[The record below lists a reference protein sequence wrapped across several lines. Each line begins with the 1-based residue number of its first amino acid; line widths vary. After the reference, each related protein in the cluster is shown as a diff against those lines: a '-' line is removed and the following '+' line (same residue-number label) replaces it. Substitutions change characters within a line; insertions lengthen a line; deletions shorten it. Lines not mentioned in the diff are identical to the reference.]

1 LATDVK
7 FTKKK
12 YDSVSQP
19 GLYIHIPFCLSK
31 CGYCSFYS
39 IKSFDLIPEYI
50 AALKKEIKYYRNIFS
65 SFDTIYIG
73 GGTPSLLSAVQ
84 IDDIISTINKYF
96 DIDRQAEITVE
107 VNPGDVSFDYFKALR
122 KSGINRLNIGI
133 QSFDD
138 NILRLL
144 GRRHSSLE
152 AIAAIEAA
160 RTAGFDNLGIDL
172 IYGIHGQGIKSWIN
186 TLQKAVSFA
195 PEHISCYQ
203 LSLDDKTPLYKKY
216 SSEGWQLPDEK
227 TELKLFLTTAEE
239 LENAGYIQYEVSNF
253 ARLDKFKS
261 RHNQKYWQHTPYLGL
276 GPAANSF
283 LDNKRWWNK
292 AAVKTY
298 LDEIALGKT
307 PVEETEILSSEQM
320 QLEALFLGLRTKA
333 GIDLKRFKAKYGVDL
348 LADKRTIIDAL
359 IKNKLVELN
368 KGFLRPTRAGMAIA
382 DSLALI

>member
-1 LATDVK
+1 MA
-7 FTKKK
+7 
-12 YDSVSQP
+12 

-39 IKSFDLIPEYI
+39 IQSVNLIPEYI
-50 AALKKEIKYYRNIFS
+50 AALKKEIKYYSNVFS

-84 IDDIISTINKYF
+84 IDDLISAVNKYF
-96 DIDRQAEITVE
+96 DIDRQAEITIE
-107 VNPGDVSFDYFKALR
+107 VNPGDVSFDYFQALR

-138 NILRLL
+138 KILRLL

-160 RTAGFDNLGIDL
+160 RAAGFDNLGIDL
-172 IYGIHGQGIKSWIN
+172 IYGTHGQGIKSWIN
-186 TLQKAVSFA
+186 NLKKAVSYK

-203 LSLDDKTPLYKKY
+203 LSLGDKTPLYKKY

-227 TELKLFLTTAEE
+227 TELKLFLTTAKE
-239 LENAGYIQYEVSNF
+239 LENAGYMQYEVSNF
-253 ARLDKFKS
+253 ARFDKFKS
-261 RHNQKYWQHTPYLGL
+261 RHNQKYWQHVPYLGL
-276 GPAANSF
+276 GPASHSF

-298 LDEIALGKT
+298 LNEIAQGKM
-307 PVEETEILSSEQM
+307 PLENTEILQPEQM
-320 QLEALFLGLRTKA
+320 QLEALFLGLRTKS
-333 GIDLKRFKAKYGVDL
+333 GIDLKRYKTKYGVDL
-348 LADKRTIIDAL
+348 LAEKRKIIDEL
-359 IKNKLVELN
+359 IKNKLVELK